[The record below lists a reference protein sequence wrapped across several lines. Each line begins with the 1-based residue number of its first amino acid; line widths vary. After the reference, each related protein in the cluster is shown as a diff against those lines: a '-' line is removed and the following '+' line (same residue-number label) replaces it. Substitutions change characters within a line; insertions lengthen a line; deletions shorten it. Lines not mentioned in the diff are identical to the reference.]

1 MTEIAAI
8 SGVGRLRRANKAETA
23 EFFEVSP
30 NSIDA
35 WVRRGCPAVE
45 RGGARKPWV
54 FDLLD
59 VARWRLVGESSG
71 GEVDPESLNPG
82 ERKSWYEGEARRR
95 ELAEKARELIPVA
108 EVEQAVAT
116 AYAAIAQGIRAIPD
130 NLERR
135 HGIDPAVA
143 ERVEEALHAEMDALA
158 DRLAQLAPVG
168 CEGAGE

>member
-1 MTEIAAI
+1 MSEVVAM

-30 NSIDA
+30 NSIEA
-35 WVRRGCPAVE
+35 WVRRGCPVVE

-54 FDLLD
+54 FDLLE
-59 VARWRLVGESSG
+59 VARWRLAGDQPSG
-71 GEVDPESLNPG
+71 DVDPEAMSPA
-82 ERKSWYEGEARRR
+82 ERKAWYEGEARRR

-108 EVEQAVAT
+108 EVETAIAT
-116 AYAAIAQGIRAIPD
+116 AWAAMAQGVRAIPD

-143 ERVEEALHAEMDALA
+143 ERVEDALHQELDALA

-168 CEGAGE
+168 GESAE